1 MAQEGKSGDMNS
13 TSRSEVEVSVV
24 MVEGVI
30 SSVTVKEPSKALPAP
45 VAAAQT
51 EPVVRTEQ
59 GPMTR
64 YYHMYKTWAGC
75 SMATCDKLGIRMDV
89 LQRAVTAILDK
100 TPIVWTKLSDVY
112 LTNGVVLELRTW
124 VKRWYYYHAT
134 MTSDL
139 ILALFDVGIDETDMP
154 GLRRKVERL
163 VEEDRRLKKNKRASG
178 VEMLRVFLETPF
190 QWKGRRSERE
200 VRGEEREEGEGEQE
214 GRETEELEGMEIE
227 EEEGENEG
235 QEEERRDTRDEGRTE
250 MRGKRKRGTREG
262 QSQDGR
268 REEDRKR
275 RTRREGGGGG
285 ASISEPEGVRFEN
298 QLPDDLEGALLA
310 IQRLRRELDDVRSK
324 YKSEVGRCQNLQT
337 QQESVERKLQFQ
349 MNLSAKLIADCKK
362 SDRDVRKYRQRS
374 TIRQKEVDVLKQNL
388 KELKKKLRKCE
399 QTLLASTTTRKT
411 SDDTSDSDAESVCE
425 YKEALE
431 KCKGDLQDARMTL
444 DSTKKK
450 LEDEIKTKLVEA
462 KKCEQKLEE
471 AKKFEQARAK
481 LESKIST
488 LRKKIKNYQRRE
500 RYTIQNK
507 DKMKEK
513 MAQESKKHSAK
524 VVSLRTEVKKLREE
538 LKEAQ
543 SLIEPDPEKVDV
555 SFKQQSIYNSNV
567 RGVYQDLLT
576 NHGVSSR
583 NCEGV
588 VRTVLGGLTDINMK
602 KVQLPKKTT
611 AASMFYEGRKMTQIQ
626 VARALQEEG
635 NTTLSSDGT
644 TKFGHHYAAFDI
656 YKESDGGSSSMMI
669 GMRESVSGTAQTTLD
684 TLLGLLHEITD
695 MPGSTQT
702 VNKIIANIKNTMS
715 DRHVA
720 EKKFNKLL
728 KDYRQDLLPE
738 IVDGWGEMNDA
749 EKEQFTSMNNFFCG
763 LHYLVGLADYASKTI
778 KAWEEMIFGNDRV
791 GAESLGG
798 MHVERGECGTVRL
811 VRTVCKSVQDR
822 GCARSGKP
830 VEFRTFLKSKGI
842 EHVPLAPFKGNR
854 FNILFLN
861 GGGVFFLRSEL
872 KEFCEEQ
879 VEDHLKAVGADLRVS
894 QYLAAARALGL
905 IDKLVTA
912 PLWRVINE
920 SSHIAEMNQQYANL
934 HTCFVRWADDA
945 SQFMRGDDVLF
956 EGKHNPDDPVF
967 KSLVTPNAELDQ
979 MTKQVLELVFLTFCQ
994 VTENMLQDHLG
1005 SGEHAKMGE
1014 EQVRATQS
1022 VPRTNVG
1029 VERDF
1034 SMLDRLIHLKPSAS
1048 MLVYESIIMGV
1059 KNKTSEWRKGLSV
1072 TDREELMEYARR
1084 SVTAQKEEYAKRA
1097 KHLWKERIEKRR
1109 SMQKAKEHVVTKCV
1123 KSEKVYADAMAKC
1136 GGIWLSEHEV
1146 HEKMRGA
1153 CEEECVEMLQ
1163 AQLEARRHLFQ
1174 EKNVNGRL
1182 NLSEKG
1188 RKKGVKELKES
1199 VLQIIQEANKRGK
1212 RVEDEQEDD
1221 YAYACASDDKIGE
1234 YKSMVEEKRKK
1245 TPQKT
1250 TQSRRKK
1257 TTQSPGKKKQ
1267 PKGNVTNEIKYEN
1280 LVGKIVD
1287 HLTTLDNGDEGL
1299 YRATV
1304 ISRCRKGLRF
1314 IYDREPEDTYDYTRA
1329 EIEEDL
1335 RNGDLKLTQLVIG
1348 DIIGRHIMHRFEV
1361 ENDVVWCKGV
1371 ISSATEGQE
1380 CLVTYEEVDDDED
1393 ELESSWEGPLLEE
1406 YANNDVRFLQ
1416 PE

>member
-1 MAQEGKSGDMNS
+1 
-13 TSRSEVEVSVV
+13 
-24 MVEGVI
+24 
-30 SSVTVKEPSKALPAP
+30 
-45 VAAAQT
+45 
-51 EPVVRTEQ
+51 
-59 GPMTR
+59 
-64 YYHMYKTWAGC
+64 
-75 SMATCDKLGIRMDV
+75 
-89 LQRAVTAILDK
+89 
-100 TPIVWTKLSDVY
+100 
-112 LTNGVVLELRTW
+112 
-124 VKRWYYYHAT
+124 
-134 MTSDL
+134 
-139 ILALFDVGIDETDMP
+139 
-154 GLRRKVERL
+154 
-163 VEEDRRLKKNKRASG
+163 
-178 VEMLRVFLETPF
+178 
-190 QWKGRRSERE
+190 
-200 VRGEEREEGEGEQE
+200 
-214 GRETEELEGMEIE
+214 
-227 EEEGENEG
+227 
-235 QEEERRDTRDEGRTE
+235 
-250 MRGKRKRGTREG
+250 
-262 QSQDGR
+262 
-268 REEDRKR
+268 
-275 RTRREGGGGG
+275 
-285 ASISEPEGVRFEN
+285 
-298 QLPDDLEGALLA
+298 
-310 IQRLRRELDDVRSK
+310 
-324 YKSEVGRCQNLQT
+324 
-337 QQESVERKLQFQ
+337 
-349 MNLSAKLIADCKK
+349 
-362 SDRDVRKYRQRS
+362 
-374 TIRQKEVDVLKQNL
+374 
-388 KELKKKLRKCE
+388 
-399 QTLLASTTTRKT
+399 
-411 SDDTSDSDAESVCE
+411 
-425 YKEALE
+425 
-431 KCKGDLQDARMTL
+431 
-444 DSTKKK
+444 
-450 LEDEIKTKLVEA
+450 
-462 KKCEQKLEE
+462 
-471 AKKFEQARAK
+471 
-481 LESKIST
+481 
-488 LRKKIKNYQRRE
+488 
-500 RYTIQNK
+500 
-507 DKMKEK
+507 MKEK
-513 MAQESKKHSAK
+513 MAQERKEHSAK

-543 SLIEPDPEKVDV
+543 SFIGPDPEKVHV
-555 SFKQQSIYNSNV
+555 SFKQKGIYNSNV

-576 NHGVSSR
+576 NHGVSAT

-602 KVQLPKKTT
+602 KLQLPKKTT
-611 AASMFYEGRKMTQIQ
+611 ASSMFYEGRKMTQIQ

-644 TKFGHHYAAFDI
+644 TKFGQHYAAFDI

-669 GMRESVSGTAQTTLD
+669 GMRESVGGTAQTTLD

-861 GGGVFFLRSEL
+861 SGGVFFLRSEL

-920 SSHIAEMNQQYANL
+920 SSHIAEMNQQYADL
-934 HTCFVRWADDA
+934 HTCFIRWADDA

-979 MTKQVLELVFLTFCQ
+979 LTKQVLELVFLTFCQ

-1005 SGEHAKMGE
+1005 SGKHAKMGE

-1034 SMLDRLIHLKPSAS
+1034 GMLDRLIHLKPSAS

-1072 TDREELMEYARR
+1072 TDREELMKYARR
-1084 SVTAQKEEYAKRA
+1084 SVRAQKEEYAKRA
-1097 KHLWKERIEKRR
+1097 KNLWEERIEKRR

-1123 KSEKVYADAMAKC
+1123 KSEKVYAVAVAKC

-1146 HEKMRGA
+1146 HEKMRDA

-1212 RVEDEQEDD
+1212 RVEDEQEDV
-1221 YAYACASDDKIGE
+1221 YAHACASDDKIEE

-1245 TPQKT
+1245 TPQ
-1250 TQSRRKK
+1250 K

-1314 IYDREPEDTYDYTRA
+1314 IYDREPEATYDYTRG

-1335 RNGDLKLTQLVIG
+1335 RNGDLKLTQLRIG
-1348 DIIGRHIMHRFEV
+1348 DILGRHIMHRFEV
-1361 ENDVVWCKGV
+1361 DNDVVWCKGV

-1380 CLVTYEEVDDDED
+1380 CLVTYEEVDDDEN